1 MPYIK
6 SISLRTTV
14 NRSLAYIL
22 NPDKTEDLLY
32 TNAVNCLP
40 NAKDAYLAMKTVYEQ
55 FSGEKYN
62 APLPKQGK
70 GSVKA
75 IHYIQSF
82 DPKDNISPELAHKIA
97 RTFARK
103 AFGDNCQVVI
113 ATHLDKKHVHN
124 HIIINAY
131 GVDGHKF
138 NDNQTTL
145 KQLREI
151 SDRVCLAFGIKPIEP
166 QKGVSQNTAYNEWEH
181 KQRGT
186 SWKHKIR
193 LEIDRLILKVKN
205 VDELLAELEMLGY
218 TVRRGKYIS
227 VKAPDQQRAV
237 RLKTLGE
244 DYTIES
250 LASRILW
257 KDVGSGGTLL
267 GDQPSE
273 LSERYSATIYD
284 VEQLAI
290 TGRKVQRKR
299 DTSAPYSPQN
309 DMDVYKLSAQLTI
322 INRDNLRSIGEVEGK
337 IEQLR
342 YEVEKA
348 WQELNALT
356 SQQDTLTG
364 LANQAEEYFTLLE
377 KQQPT
382 PVEEL
387 RIKMY
392 RTVLESH
399 NIRSRSDYDYLKNV
413 IYETAQKS
421 ALLKEKFERCR
432 QLCELYS
439 DIAKTYYDIS
449 QGDYILRLVEE
460 QRKATRTDQKKA
472 DRNGRL

>member
-1 MPYIK
+1 MPYLK

-40 NAKDAYLAMKTVYEQ
+40 NAKDAYLAMKTVYEH

-62 APLPKQGK
+62 APLSKQGK

-82 DPKDNISPELAHKIA
+82 DPKDNISPKLAHQIA

-113 ATHLDKKHVHN
+113 ATHVDKQHIHS

-131 GVDGHKF
+131 GIDGRKF
-138 NDNQTTL
+138 NDNWTSR
-145 KQLREI
+145 KKLRDI

-166 QKGVSQNTAYNEWEH
+166 KKGTSRNVAYNEWEH
-181 KQRGT
+181 KQHGT
-186 SWKHKIR
+186 SWKQKIR
-193 LEIDRLILKVKN
+193 LEINGLILKVKS

-237 RLKTLGE
+237 RLNTLGE
-244 DYTIES
+244 DYTVES

-267 GDQPSE
+267 SQPSE
-273 LSERYSATIYD
+273 LSNLYAATICD
-284 VEQLAI
+284 VEQLAL
-290 TGRKVQRKR
+290 TGRKIQRRR
-299 DTSAPYSPQN
+299 DNSAPYSPQN
-309 DMDVYKLSAQLTI
+309 DIDVYKLSAQLTI
-322 INRDNLRSIGEVEGK
+322 INRDDLRSIGEIEGK
-337 IEQLR
+337 IRQLQ

-348 WQELNALT
+348 RQELNALAT
-356 SQQDTLTG
+356 QQDTLTG
-364 LANQAEEYFTLLE
+364 LAEQAEEYFALLE
-377 KQQPT
+377 KQQRT
-382 PVEEL
+382 PADEL

-392 RTVLESH
+392 KAVLESN
-399 NIRSRSDYDYLKNV
+399 NIQSRSDYEYLKTVVANT
-413 IYETAQKS
+413 EKKT
-421 ALLKEKFERCR
+421 ALLKEKFERGR
-432 QLCELYS
+432 QLYDLYS

-449 QGDYILRLVEE
+449 RGDYISRLVEE
-460 QRKATRTDQKKA
+460 ERQNRERN
-472 DRNGRL
+472 DRSNKLI

>member
-1 MPYIK
+1 MPYLK

-14 NRSLAYIL
+14 NRSLTYIL
-22 NPDKTEDLLY
+22 NPDKTENLLY

-40 NAKDAYLAMKTVYEQ
+40 NAKDAYLAMKWVYEH

-82 DPKDNISPELAHKIA
+82 DPKDNIPPDLAHQIA

-113 ATHLDKKHVHN
+113 ATHVDKQHVHS

-131 GVDGHKF
+131 GIDGRKF

-145 KQLREI
+145 KEIREH
-151 SDRVCLAFGIKPIEP
+151 SDRVCLAFGIKPIDTER
-166 QKGVSQNTAYNEWEH
+166 GASRNIAYNEWEH
-181 KQRGT
+181 NRRGT
-186 SWKHKIR
+186 SWKQKIR
-193 LEIDRLILKVKN
+193 LEIDGLILKVKN

-218 TVRRGKYIS
+218 TIRRGKYIS
-227 VKAPDQQRAV
+227 VKAPEQQRAV

-267 GDQPSE
+267 GRPSE

-284 VEQLAI
+284 VEQLAL
-290 TGRKVQRKR
+290 TGRKIQRKR

-342 YEVEKA
+342 YEVEKTR
-348 WQELNALT
+348 QELNALT
-356 SQQDTLTG
+356 AQQDTLTG
-364 LANQAEEYFTLLE
+364 LVEQAEEYFMLLE

-382 PVEEL
+382 PADEL
-387 RIKMY
+387 RLKMY
-392 RTVLESH
+392 KTVLERN
-399 NIRSRSDYDYLKNV
+399 NIQSRSDYEYLKTVVANTQKKTALIKENFEKCRRLCD
-413 IYETAQKS
+413 IYSE
-421 ALLKEKFERCR
+421 
-432 QLCELYS
+432 
-439 DIAKTYYDIS
+439 IAKTYYEIS
-449 QGDYILRLVEE
+449 LDDYISRLVEE
-460 QRKATRTDQKKA
+460 QRKTIRTDKKKA

>member
-1 MPYIK
+1 MPYLK
-6 SISLRTTV
+6 SIPIRTTV
-14 NRSLAYIL
+14 NCSLAYIL

-40 NAKDAYLAMKTVYEQ
+40 NTKDAYLAMKTVYEQ

-62 APLPKQGK
+62 TPLPKQGK

-113 ATHLDKKHVHN
+113 ATHIDKKHVHN

-131 GVDGHKF
+131 GVDGRKF

-145 KQLREI
+145 KQLREH
-151 SDRVCLAFGIKPIEP
+151 SDRICLAFGIKPIEP
-166 QKGVSQNTAYNEWEH
+166 QKGVSQNAAYNEWEH

-186 SWKHKIR
+186 SWKQKIR
-193 LEIDRLILKVKN
+193 LEIDGLILKVKG

-218 TVRRGKYIS
+218 TIRRGKYMS
-227 VKAPDQQRAV
+227 VKAPNQQRAV

-244 DYTIES
+244 DYTVES

-257 KDVGSGGTLL
+257 KDVGSDGTLL
-267 GDQPSE
+267 SQPSE
-273 LSERYSATIYD
+273 LNERYAATIYD
-284 VEQLAI
+284 VEQLAL
-290 TGRKVQRKR
+290 TGRKIQRIR

-309 DMDVYKLSAQLTI
+309 DMDIFKLSAQLTI

-348 WQELNALT
+348 RQELNALT
-356 SQQDTLTG
+356 TQQDTLTG
-364 LANQAEEYFTLLE
+364 IAEQAEEYFVLLE
-377 KQQPT
+377 KQQRT
-382 PVEEL
+382 PAEEL

-399 NIRSRSDYDYLKNV
+399 NIQSRSDYDYLKNV
-413 IYETAQKS
+413 VSETTQKTAS
-421 ALLKEKFERCR
+421 LKEKFERCR

-449 QGDYILRLVEE
+449 RGDYISRLVEE
-460 QRKATRTDQKKA
+460 ERQNRERN
-472 DRNGRL
+472 DRPNKRI

>member
-1 MPYIK
+1 MPYLK
-6 SISLRTTV
+6 SISIRTTV

-40 NAKDAYLAMKTVYEQ
+40 NAKDAYLAMKTVYEH

-62 APLPKQGK
+62 APLPENGK

-82 DPKDNISPELAHKIA
+82 DPKYNISPELAHQIA

-113 ATHLDKKHVHN
+113 ATHVDKQHIHS

-131 GVDGHKF
+131 GIDGRKY
-138 NDNQTTL
+138 NDNWTIR
-145 KQLREI
+145 KELRDI

-166 QKGVSQNTAYNEWEH
+166 KKGVSQNVAYNEWEH
-181 KQRGT
+181 KQRST
-186 SWKHKIR
+186 SWKQKIR
-193 LEIDRLILKVKN
+193 LEIDGLILKVKN

-218 TVRRGKYIS
+218 TIKRGKYIS

-244 DYTIES
+244 DYTVKS

-267 GDQPSE
+267 NQPSE
-273 LSERYSATIYD
+273 LSDLYAAMIYD
-284 VEQLAI
+284 VEQLAL

-299 DTSAPYSPQN
+299 DTAAPYSPQN
-309 DMDVYKLSAQLTI
+309 DLDIYKLSAQLTI

-337 IEQLR
+337 IEQLQ

-348 WQELNALT
+348 RQELNALT
-356 SQQDTLTG
+356 AQQDTLTG
-364 LANQAEEYFTLLE
+364 LVEQAEEYFMLLE

-382 PVEEL
+382 PADEL
-387 RIKMY
+387 RLKMY
-392 RTVLESH
+392 KTVLES
-399 NIRSRSDYDYLKNV
+399 NNMQSRSDYEYLKTVVADTQKKTTLIKENFEKCRRLCD
-413 IYETAQKS
+413 IYSE
-421 ALLKEKFERCR
+421 
-432 QLCELYS
+432 
-439 DIAKTYYDIS
+439 IAKTYYEIS
-449 QGDYILRLVEE
+449 RGDYISRLVDE
-460 QRKATRTDQKKA
+460 QRRTIEAEQKKG
-472 DRNGRL
+472 DKNYRL

>member
-1 MPYIK
+1 MPYLK

-40 NAKDAYLAMKTVYEQ
+40 NAKDAYLMMKTVFEH

-82 DPKDNISPELAHKIA
+82 DPKYNITPELAHKIA

-113 ATHLDKKHVHN
+113 ATHIDKKHVHS

-131 GVDGHKF
+131 GIDGRKF

-145 KQLREI
+145 KHIREI

-166 QKGVSQNTAYNEWEH
+166 KQGATQNINHFEWEH

-186 SWKHKIR
+186 SWKQKIR
-193 LEIDRLILKVKN
+193 LEIDRLILNVKN

-218 TVRRGKYIS
+218 TVKRGKYIS
-227 VKAPDQQRAV
+227 VKAPNQQRAV

-244 DYTIES
+244 DYTVES

-257 KDVGSGGTLL
+257 KDVGSGGALL
-267 GDQPSE
+267 GQPSE
-273 LSERYSATIYD
+273 LSKRYAATIYN
-284 VEQLAI
+284 VEQLAL
-290 TGRKVQRKR
+290 TGRKIQRKR
-299 DTSAPYSPQN
+299 DTAAPYSPQN
-309 DMDVYKLSAQLTI
+309 DLDVYKLSAQLTI

-337 IEQLR
+337 IKQLR
-342 YEVEKA
+342 YEIEKA
-348 WQELNALT
+348 QRELNILLA
-356 SQQDTLTG
+356 QQDTLIG
-364 LANQAEEYFTLLE
+364 IAEQAKEYFSLLDKAE
-377 KQQPT
+377 RT
-382 PVEEL
+382 PADEWQL
-387 RIKMY
+387 KMY
-392 RTVLESH
+392 KTVLESN
-399 NIRSRSDYDYLKNV
+399 NIKSRSDYEYLKSV
-413 IYETAQKS
+413 VADTQKK
-421 ALLKEKFERCR
+421 AVPLKENFEKCSR
-432 QLCELYS
+432 LCELYS
-439 DIAKTYYDIS
+439 EIAKTYYEIS
-449 QGDYILRLVEE
+449 REDYISRLVEE
-460 QRKATRTDQKKA
+460 ERQNRECDSRSNKRI
-472 DRNGRL
+472 

>member
-1 MPYIK
+1 MPYLK
-6 SISLRTTV
+6 SISLHTTV

-40 NAKDAYLAMKTVYEQ
+40 NAKDAYFAMKTVYEQ

-113 ATHLDKKHVHN
+113 ATHIDKKHVHN

-145 KQLREI
+145 KQLRDH

-166 QKGVSQNTAYNEWEH
+166 KKGVSQNAPYNEWEH

-186 SWKHKIR
+186 SWKQKIR
-193 LEIDRLILKVKN
+193 LEIDGLILKVKS

-244 DYTIES
+244 DYTVES

-267 GDQPSE
+267 GHPSE
-273 LSERYSATIYD
+273 LSKLYTAMIYD
-284 VEQLAI
+284 VEQLAL
-290 TGRKVQRKR
+290 TGRKVQRRR
-299 DTSAPYSPQN
+299 DTATPYSPQN

-322 INRDNLRSIGEVEGK
+322 INRDDLRSIGEVEGK
-337 IEQLR
+337 IQQLR
-342 YEVEKA
+342 HEVEKA
-348 WQELNALT
+348 
-356 SQQDTLTG
+356 
-364 LANQAEEYFTLLE
+364 
-377 KQQPT
+377 
-382 PVEEL
+382 
-387 RIKMY
+387 
-392 RTVLESH
+392 
-399 NIRSRSDYDYLKNV
+399 
-413 IYETAQKS
+413 
-421 ALLKEKFERCR
+421 R
-432 QLCELYS
+432 Q
-439 DIAKTYYDIS
+439 
-449 QGDYILRLVEE
+449 
-460 QRKATRTDQKKA
+460 
-472 DRNGRL
+472 

>member
-1 MPYIK
+1 MPYLK
-6 SISLRTTV
+6 SIPIRTTI

-40 NAKDAYLAMKTVYEQ
+40 NTKDAYLAMKTVYEQ

-113 ATHLDKKHVHN
+113 ATHIDKKHVHN

-131 GVDGHKF
+131 GVDGCKF

-145 KQLREI
+145 KQLREH
-151 SDRVCLAFGIKPIEP
+151 SDRICLAFRIKPIEP
-166 QKGVSQNTAYNEWEH
+166 KKGVSRNAAYNEWEH

-186 SWKHKIR
+186 SWKQKIR
-193 LEIDRLILKVKN
+193 LDIDGLILKVKN

-218 TVRRGKYIS
+218 TIRRGKYIS

-244 DYTIES
+244 DYTVES

-267 GDQPSE
+267 SQPSE
-273 LSERYSATIYD
+273 LSERYAATIYD
-284 VEQLAI
+284 VEQLAL
-290 TGRKVQRKR
+290 TGRKIQRIR

-337 IEQLR
+337 IEQLQ
-342 YEVEKA
+342 YEVGKA
-348 WQELNALT
+348 RQELNALT
-356 SQQDTLTG
+356 AQQDTLTG
-364 LANQAEEYFTLLE
+364 LAEQAEEYFALLE
-377 KQQPT
+377 KQQRSSA
-382 PVEEL
+382 EEL
-387 RIKMY
+387 RVKMY

-399 NIRSRSDYDYLKNV
+399 NIQSCSDYDYLKNV
-413 IYETAQKS
+413 ISETTQKTAS
-421 ALLKEKFERCR
+421 LKEKFERCR

-449 QGDYILRLVEE
+449 RGDYISRLVEKVRQNRE
-460 QRKATRTDQKKA
+460 
-472 DRNGRL
+472 RNGRPNKRI